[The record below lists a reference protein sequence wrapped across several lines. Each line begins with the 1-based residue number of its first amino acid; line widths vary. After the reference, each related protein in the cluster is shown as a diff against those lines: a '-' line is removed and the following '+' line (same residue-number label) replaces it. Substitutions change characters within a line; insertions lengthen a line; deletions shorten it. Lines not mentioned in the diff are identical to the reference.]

1 MQIAM
6 IELGRMGG
14 SMARRLMADGHKCVV
29 YDRDLEQVERLVA
42 EGAAGASDMAKLA
55 RLLAPSR
62 TARVMVPAADALL
75 TIVARGARQKR
86 ARREA
91 GRGVERRNHRCHL
104 QYAPLQMNVC

>member
-6 IELGRMGG
+6 IGLGRMGG
-14 SMARRLMADGHKCVV
+14 SMARRLMADGHECVV

-75 TIVARGARQKR
+75 TIVARG
-86 ARREA
+86 
-91 GRGVERRNHRCHL
+91 RGKKEPGAKPGEV
-104 QYAPLQMNVC
+104 